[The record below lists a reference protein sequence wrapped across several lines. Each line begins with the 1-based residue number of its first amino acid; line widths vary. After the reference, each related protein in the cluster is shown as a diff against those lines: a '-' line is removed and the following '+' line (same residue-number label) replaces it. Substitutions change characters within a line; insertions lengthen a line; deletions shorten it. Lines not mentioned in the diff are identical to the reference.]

1 MNKKWQLLLAGAVL
15 TTAIVAPVAEASTY
29 MVQKGDTLTKIAK
42 AHNTT
47 IQQLKQFNS
56 LKSNNIYVQ
65 QKLVVAT
72 KGQVV
77 TKPTVAT
84 KTPTVSKPSITVSQV
99 VEEEAVAKT
108 TVHKVVK
115 GDNLTKIA
123 KLFSVTVANIKQWN
137 SLKSDNIFVG
147 QILTIQATTYT
158 EQQDDNAMTA
168 AEVEAVI
175 DFIDNEI
182 SLADQQIM
190 NQLASEKAITTSP
203 TLAAQTTF
211 NEVIQL
217 ANALLGIP
225 YVYGGNTTNGF
236 DCSGFV
242 QYVYSNAGFDIA
254 RKSSLDYF
262 LQDTTKVTQ
271 PVPGDVVF
279 FKNTYMPNISHM
291 GIYIGDDQF
300 IHAGSRGTEIAKL
313 NTAYWKERFVE
324 FKRFTNI

>member
-1 MNKKWQLLLAGAVL
+1 MNKKWHSLLAGALL
-15 TTAIVAPVAEASTY
+15 TTAIVAPIAEASTY
-29 MVQKGDTLTKIAK
+29 TVQKGDTLTKIAK

-56 LKSNNIYVQ
+56 LESNNIYVQ

-77 TKPTVAT
+77 TKPTVPT
-84 KTPTVSKPSITVSQV
+84 KTPTGTKPSITVSKA
-99 VEEEAVAKT
+99 VEEETLAKST
-108 TVHKVVK
+108 AYKVVK

-123 KLFSVTVANIKQWN
+123 KLFNVTVANVKQWN
-137 SLKSDNIFVG
+137 NLKSDNIFVG
-147 QILTIQATTYT
+147 QTLTIQATTHT
-158 EQQDDNAMTA
+158 EQDENAMTA
-168 AEVEAVI
+168 AEVEAVV
-175 DFIDNEI
+175 DFVDKEI
-182 SLADQQIM
+182 SLADQQITT
-190 NQLASEKAITTSP
+190 QLASEKAITTTP
-203 TLAAQTTF
+203 TQAAQTTY

-242 QYVYSNAGFDIA
+242 QYVYSNAGFDVT

>member
-1 MNKKWQLLLAGAVL
+1 MNKKWALLLAGAVL

-29 MVQKGDTLTKIAK
+29 TVQKGDTLTKIAK

-47 IQQLKQFNS
+47 IQQLKQLNS

-65 QKLVVAT
+65 QKLVVAI

-77 TKPTVAT
+77 TKPTVT
-84 KTPTVSKPSITVSQV
+84 KTTPPVTKPSITASQV
-99 VEEEAVAKT
+99 VMEETLTKT
-108 TVHKVVK
+108 TAYKVVK

-123 KLFSVTVANIKQWN
+123 KLFNVTVANIKQWN
-137 SLKSDNIFVG
+137 NLKSDNIFVG
-147 QILTIQATTYT
+147 QTLSIQAATVTK
-158 EQQDDNAMTA
+158 QDDNAMTA

-182 SLADQQIM
+182 SLADQQIAA
-190 NQLASEKAITTSP
+190 QLASEKAITTAPSQA
-203 TLAAQTTF
+203 TQTIY
-211 NEVIQL
+211 NDVIQL
-217 ANALLGIP
+217 ANTLLGIP

-242 QYVYSNAGFDIA
+242 QYVYSHAGFDVT

-262 LQDTTKVTQ
+262 LQDTIKVTQ

-279 FKNTYMPNISHM
+279 FKNTYMSNISHM
-291 GIYIGDDQF
+291 GIYIGDNQF

>member
-29 MVQKGDTLTKIAK
+29 IVQKGDTLTKIAK

-47 IQQLKQFNS
+47 IEQLKQFNS
-56 LKSNNIYVQ
+56 LKGNNIYVQ

-77 TKPTVAT
+77 TKPTVVT
-84 KTPTVSKPSITVSQV
+84 KTPTESKPSITVSQV
-99 VEEEAVAKT
+99 VEEETVAKT
-108 TVHKVVK
+108 TAYKVVK

-123 KLFSVTVANIKQWN
+123 KLFNVTVANIKQWN
-137 SLKSDNIFVG
+137 NLKSDYIFVG
-147 QILTIQATTYT
+147 QTLTIQATTHT
-158 EQQDDNAMTA
+158 EQDDNAKTA

-182 SLADQQIM
+182 SLADQQIAT
-190 NQLASEKAITTSP
+190 QLANEKAITTTP
-203 TLAAQTTF
+203 TQAAQTTY

-291 GIYIGDDQF
+291 GIYIGNDQF